1 MISESTAEL
10 LRYPFYK
17 LYHLDD
23 VSSFNGLTEEEVAS
37 FKKEYETSLQSDIIN
52 SLQWVTAH
60 PAADLTAILPNLL
73 CSNED
78 LHRFAD
84 KVLKSLVS

>member
-1 MISESTAEL
+1 MITESTAAL

-23 VSSFNGLTEEEVAS
+23 VSSFRGLTEEEVAS
-37 FKKEYETSLQSDIIN
+37 FKKEYEASLRSDIIDA
-52 SLQWVTAH
+52 LRWVTEH
-60 PAADLTAILPNLL
+60 PEADLTVILPNLP

-78 LHRFAD
+78 IHSFAD